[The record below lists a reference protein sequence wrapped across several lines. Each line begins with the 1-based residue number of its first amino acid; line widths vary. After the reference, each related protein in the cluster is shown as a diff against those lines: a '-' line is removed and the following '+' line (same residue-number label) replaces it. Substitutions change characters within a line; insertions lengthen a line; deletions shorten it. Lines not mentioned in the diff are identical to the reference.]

1 MLWQIAEYAFV
12 ICMSIEMGLK
22 VLANGFFFTPKGIV
36 KDFGGMLNLFI
47 YAVSP
52 LTSFSCMLLYL
63 KPSFYAYIYLART

>member
-52 LTSFSCMLLYL
+52 LTVCV
-63 KPSFYAYIYLART
+63 

>member
-1 MLWQIAEYAFV
+1 MLLQIAEYAFV

-52 LTSFSCMLLYL
+52 LTLSDCTCLYVKRL
-63 KPSFYAYIYLART
+63 KIPSFICN

>member
-1 MLWQIAEYAFV
+1 MLLQIAEYAFV

-22 VLANGFFFTPKGIV
+22 VLANGFFFTPRGIV

-52 LTSFSCMLLYL
+52 LTLSDCTCLYL
-63 KPSFYAYIYLART
+63 KRLKIPSFICN

>member
-1 MLWQIAEYAFV
+1 MLLQIAEYAFV

-22 VLANGFFFTPKGIV
+22 VLANGFFFTPRGIV

-52 LTSFSCMLLYL
+52 LTSSDCTCLCL
-63 KPSFYAYIYLART
+63 KRLKIPSFIYN